1 MICKIRATYCIRL
14 AVRNPTLEAMF
25 DELLVL
31 GFESSCDE
39 TGVALV
45 RTRGGALPT
54 LLAHAL
60 HSQVDM
66 HQAFGGV
73 VPELASRDHIRR
85 VVPLA
90 RQVLSDAQ
98 LALDA
103 VDVVAYTRGPG
114 LAGALL
120 VGAGVACA
128 IGAALG
134 RPVLGVHHLEGHLLS
149 PFLSADPPDFP
160 FVALLVSGGHTQ
172 LMQVD
177 AVGVYRLLG
186 ETIDDAAGEAFDKSA
201 KLMGLGYP
209 GGPALSRL
217 AQQGDARAFKLPRP
231 LLHSGNLDFSFAGLK
246 TAVMLQAK
254 RLLTQASA
262 TTEGVAEEGFVAL
275 PLQLRADLAA
285 STEAAIVEVLVKKSL
300 TALQSTGLQRLVVAG
315 GVGANRLLRE
325 RLNVAC
331 AKEGVRVHYPELH
344 LCTDNGAMIALAA
357 AMRMQSGRE
366 TPSSLYAFDVKP
378 RWPLVRPTV

>member
-1 MICKIRATYCIRL
+1 MA
-14 AVRNPTLEAMF
+14 
-25 DELLVL
+25 DSSLLIL
-31 GFESSCDE
+31 GVESSCDE

-45 RTRGGALPT
+45 RAPAEGVPV

-60 HSQVDM
+60 HSQVEM
-66 HQAFGGV
+66 HQAYGGV

-85 VVPLA
+85 VLPLTE
-90 RQVLSDAQ
+90 QVMAEAQ
-98 LALDA
+98 VKRAD

-128 IGAALG
+128 LGAALQ

-149 PFLSADPPDFP
+149 PFLSADPPQFP

-172 LMQVD
+172 LMRVD
-177 AVGVYRLLG
+177 GVGRYEILG

-217 AQQGDARAFKLPRP
+217 AERGQADAFKLPRP

-246 TAVMLQAK
+246 TAV
-254 RLLTQASA
+254 LTQSQRL
-262 TTEGVAEEGFVAL
+262 GAELAA
-275 PLQLRADLAA
+275 RKADLAA

-300 TALQSTGLQRLVVAG
+300 TALRETGLNRLVVAG
-315 GVGANRLLRE
+315 GVGANRRLRAE
-325 RLNVAC
+325 LNAEC
-331 AKEGVRVHYPELH
+331 ARRRVRVHYPELA
-344 LCTDNGAMIALAA
+344 LCTDNGAMIAMAA
-357 AMRMQSGRE
+357 ALRLRAGLQQPTRNYTFE
-366 TPSSLYAFDVKP
+366 VQP
-378 RWPLVRPTV
+378 RWALDAVN